1 MILDILAIIV
11 LWMAVM
17 VALKSSE
24 ITKQAVDPIAG
35 FGSSIGKLAMN
46 MPKYV
51 PIPLGKDGNG
61 NKRSLS
67 MAGLENVG

>member
-1 MILDILAIIV
+1 MVVDILAIIV

-24 ITKQAVDPIAG
+24 ITKQAVDPIAK
-35 FGSSIGKLAMN
+35 FGSNIGSLAMN

-51 PIPLGKDGNG
+51 PIPLGKDDKG

-67 MAGLENVG
+67 LAGLENI